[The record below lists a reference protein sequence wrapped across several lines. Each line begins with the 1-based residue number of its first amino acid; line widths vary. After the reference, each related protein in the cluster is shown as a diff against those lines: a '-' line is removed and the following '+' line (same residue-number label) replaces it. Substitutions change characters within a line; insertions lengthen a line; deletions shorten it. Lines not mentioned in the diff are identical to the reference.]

1 VFNPIFRPDQ
11 SRHRLNRVV
20 PAAALNSPRQFLIRA
35 AISIFVAETTI
46 MLLFAAL
53 PKLPDLVETFLDST
67 LLSLLVAPA
76 LYFFIYRPLTREIAM
91 RGHVEAELRRSA
103 QQLEAQA
110 QDLEALLK
118 QLQQAPQLIQAEKMS
133 SLGRLVAG
141 VAHEINNPINFVFAN
156 LTYVEQYFQDLFSL
170 LDRYQTHYPEP
181 VQEIQDSLDSLD
193 LDFLQA
199 DQAKILHS
207 MQEGCD
213 RIRKIVLS
221 LRNFSRMDESD
232 FKTVNVH
239 EGIDSALVMLQ
250 HRLTSPDGQGPT
262 VGHRPTI
269 EVIQDYGQLPA
280 VACFPGQLNQV
291 FMNVLANAID
301 AVQDRM
307 STDTGT
313 AAAPRITIRSW
324 VDGES
329 VHISI
334 ADTGFGMLESVRT
347 KIFDPFFTTKPV
359 GQGTGMGLAISYQIV
374 VEKHGGALTC
384 VSTPGSGTVFVIQ
397 IPIQQREPR
406 TAAVLSS
413 AAMA

>member
-1 VFNPIFRPDQ
+1 
-11 SRHRLNRVV
+11 VV
-20 PAAALNSPRQFLIRA
+20 PAAAPNSPRQFLIRA
-35 AISIFVAETTI
+35 AISIFAAETAI
-46 MLLFAAL
+46 MLLFTAL

-76 LYFFIYRPLTREIAM
+76 LYLFIYRPMTREIAM
-91 RGHVEAELRRSA
+91 RGHVEAELRRSG

-133 SLGRLVAG
+133 GLGRLVAG

-156 LTYVEQYFQDLFSL
+156 LTYVEQYFQDLFRL
-170 LDRYQTHYPEP
+170 VDRYQTHYPEP

-232 FKTVNVH
+232 FKTVDVH

-250 HRLTSPDGQGPT
+250 HRLTCPD
-262 VGHRPTI
+262 RPTI
-269 EVIQDYGQLPA
+269 ELIQDYGQLPA
-280 VACFPGQLNQV
+280 VACFPGHLNQV
-291 FMNVLANAID
+291 FMNILANAID

-307 STDTGT
+307 STDIGT

-329 VHISI
+329 AHISI